1 MATLPSGLLEHIDD
15 EEDLARFLTQ
25 SSHFNATATKRVA
38 FMPEP
43 IRNETSVSR
52 HGRELLEDLWRL
64 GEAAAGGR
72 ALYGAAL
79 VKAKSVR
86 KIGLDAVAD
95 EPPPRHAVIRGW
107 PVMADDPQEHKSKLI
122 ELALELA
129 RAAGPPLLR
138 RVQS

>member
-1 MATLPSGLLEHIDD
+1 MAILPSGLPKHIDD

-25 SSHFNATATKRVA
+25 SSHFNSITTKRGA

-43 IRNETSVSR
+43 LHNEASVSR
-52 HGRELLEDLWRL
+52 HGRKPIEGLWRL
-64 GEAAAGGR
+64 GEVAAVGR
-72 ALYGAAL
+72 NLYGAAL

-86 KIGLDAVAD
+86 KIGLDAGAD

-107 PVMADDPQEHKSKLI
+107 PVIADDPQEHKSKLI